1 MVTLLTDHHHTGGIY
16 HAGASD
22 SISRYEMGRCLAARL
37 SIPDRLVEPQTV
49 PIPGRAPR
57 GECHFLLTEKLDR
70 LLGIETQT
78 CDQVIERCF
87 S

>member
-1 MVTLLTDHHHTGGIY
+1 M
-16 HAGASD
+16 
-22 SISRYEMGRCLAARL
+22 SRYEMGRRFAARL
-37 SIPDRLVEPQTV
+37 NVPDLLVEPQTV

-57 GECHFLLTEKLDR
+57 GEHHCLLTEKLQK
-70 LLGIETQT
+70 LFGIEAQT